1 MRLIVLYDIIKI
13 VLSSIIYLSIFG
25 IQLHRTFNAV
35 SHHTMSTFLRLL
47 ILDED
52 QNFCLGPLLSKILA
66 LIVLKI
72 KHTFEITI
80 VFWNMH
86 ILKWPPS
93 TYDHFIYLT
102 RKKVSFDVSNF
113 DPSIGQKNS
122 ITIHDN
128 PSILYLA
135 IQGGYYF
142 CWRRFNGW
150 ADKLKRVNSTK
161 KNRRR
166 CAFK

>member
-1 MRLIVLYDIIKI
+1 
-13 VLSSIIYLSIFG
+13 
-25 IQLHRTFNAV
+25 
-35 SHHTMSTFLRLL
+35 MSKFLRVL

-52 QNFCLGPLLSKILA
+52 QNFCLGPLLSMILA

-72 KHTFEITI
+72 KHAFEITI
-80 VFWNMH
+80 VFWNMQNDLH
-86 ILKWPPS
+86 QI
-93 TYDHFIYLT
+93 YDHFIFLT

-135 IQGGYYF
+135 IQSGYYF
-142 CWRRFNGW
+142 GWCRFNGW

-161 KNRRR
+161 ENR
-166 CAFK
+166 CAFR